1 MQNNDDAQVE
11 DLRRSLS
18 NLQIR
23 EVVGKENNIQHE
35 VAENANMDGS
45 QVMKTYEETFMRQV
59 ENLTGKR
66 KRNGPQV
73 RLVETMNSVEEE
85 CNLVESLTSDI
96 LEPNTLHDA
105 LNCEHSSQW
114 KEALKS
120 EYESLIKK
128 KTWDL
133 VPRPKNINI
142 VGNRWVFK
150 VKRNSDGSID
160 RFKARFCAQGFT
172 QTHGVDYEEVY
183 SPVARMTSIRSLLA
197 LANAHD
203 LEVHQMDVRT
213 AFLNG
218 ELEHE
223 VYMEQP
229 EGFEDS
235 EHPDYVCKLKKGLY
249 GLKQSARCWNSTLDK
264 YLEESGY
271 RSCRADGCLYVKSN
285 KSDDGKIS

>member
-1 MQNNDDAQVE
+1 MIFPFDELSVEGDTVPSPSVINSAASLPSIPRAPSSSAMEEVVVGEQDNDDAQVE

-23 EVVGKENNIQHE
+23 EVANKVDNNTQHE
-35 VAENANMDGS
+35 VAENTNMDGP
-45 QVMKTYEETFMRQV
+45 QVMKTYEETFMKQV
-59 ENLTGKR
+59 ENLSGKR
-66 KRNGPQV
+66 KRNGPQT

-85 CNLVESLTSDI
+85 CNLVESLTSNI
-96 LEPNTLHDA
+96 LEPNTIHDA

-114 KEALKS
+114 KEALRS
-120 EYESLIKK
+120 EYESLIKN

-133 VPRPKNINI
+133 VPRPKNTNI

-150 VKRNSDGSID
+150 EKRNSDGSID

-235 EHPDYVCKLKKGLY
+235 C
-249 GLKQSARCWNSTLDK
+249 AN
-264 YLEESGY
+264 
-271 RSCRADGCLYVKSN
+271 
-285 KSDDGKIS
+285 